1 VERHTHTHTHTH
13 HSCRDLLFQRLS
25 FFLYKKKLTA
35 TCEQRQL
42 HLVSAPETGG
52 RVEQLQRR
60 ALAANPSASQAMEI
74 FGLRGLSPSRGANPL
89 SPSKVQAPGA
99 QNAPCSA
106 GVKNLFVLAFQRV
119 RASACSVLC
128 DGRRSRGRGR
138 GPIAGWSYGGV
149 GQERGQER
157 GLRGGERREG
167 VGQERLGPSYFFTS
181 LVLGPLNSLLWYVP
195 S

>member
-128 DGRRSRGRGR
+128 DGRRSRK
-138 GPIAGWSYGGV
+138 
-149 GQERGQER
+149 
-157 GLRGGERREG
+157 
-167 VGQERLGPSYFFTS
+167 
-181 LVLGPLNSLLWYVP
+181 LVLQLLAVLYGIAPTPPTSSSGTCARNRTGSESL
-195 S
+195 